1 MVLGS
6 QCEYDS
12 QWAAICSIAPKI
24 GCISDT
30 LRVWVRQHERN
41 TGGGDSVL
49 TIGER
54 QRLKELE
61 HENRELRRSN
71 DILRQ
76 ASAYFAK
83 AELDCLWSSACMN
96 HCSATGA
103 VNSRHYFQC
112 ELAMPPVAYLAE
124 QDEEPTIFQM
134 ASAYFTKCLILSMT
148 LLKNIRQIQ
157 HQSNVSCTT
166 GGSSPQRLIYV
177 VSSAYK
183 AKHRLM
189 RCYHFNVRNEAL

>member
-1 MVLGS
+1 MTKNILFPPKSVCGLSVWFWVVSANMTHNG
-6 QCEYDS
+6 Q
-12 QWAAICSIAPKI
+12 QFAPLPLKLAVYRI
-24 GCISDT
+24 LC
-30 LRVWVRQHERN
+30 VQHERD

-112 ELAMPPVAYLAE
+112 ELAMPPVA
-124 QDEEPTIFQM
+124 
-134 ASAYFTKCLILSMT
+134 
-148 LLKNIRQIQ
+148 
-157 HQSNVSCTT
+157 
-166 GGSSPQRLIYV
+166 
-177 VSSAYK
+177 
-183 AKHRLM
+183 
-189 RCYHFNVRNEAL
+189 